1 MKRIFTVLLILCIC
15 LSGCGQAP
23 AKTMDLKDVPCQDI
37 TAIHLTNCHNGKVT
51 VIRDSE
57 DIARILAFLQSFRG
71 NGGHSGKGYYEGSY
85 ALALFQGQEQAFS
98 MAFGDSDCFFCGK
111 GEDGYPVRYLLE
123 PGSVDSVIAFFSV
136 FDESL

>member
-1 MKRIFTVLLILCIC
+1 MKRIFCLLLLLC
-15 LSGCGQAP
+15 LLLPGCSQSP
-23 AKTMDLKDVPCQDI
+23 EKTMDLKEVLSRDI

-85 ALALFQGQEQAFS
+85 ALALFQGQEQVFS
-98 MAFGDSDCFFCGK
+98 MAFGDSDCFFSGK

-123 PGSVDSVIAFFSV
+123 QGSVDSVIAFFSV